1 MILAVII
8 YIALI
13 VLMIASYWKI
23 FEKAGQPGWACI
35 VPIYSMIVM
44 LKIIN
49 KPLIWLLW
57 FFIPI
62 VNLFF
67 IFRIPFLLAK
77 SFGKDTGYGFGILFL
92 GFIFIPMLA
101 FGDAQYMKEE
111 INTSEF
117 GKPVTNTNFENR

>member
-1 MILAVII
+1 
-8 YIALI
+8 
-13 VLMIASYWKI
+13 MIASYWKI